1 MSPVRAILW
10 DADGVLQHPPSGW
23 NWRAELER
31 VGGPGFSDIVFEAE
45 LPSLRGEEPMRDA
58 LARLLFEHPH
68 TPLEADD
75 LIGLWEMTDVD
86 PSAMALVDEL
96 RRRGMACHL
105 ATNQQDHRRAW
116 MRDVLGYDRHFDRV
130 YYSCEMGV
138 VKPDRRFFEII
149 LDDLGLAPDQ
159 VGLIDDNAQNVA
171 SAQALGI
178 RALRHSPAE
187 GVNGLRA
194 LLEVMLASSE

>member
-1 MSPVRAILW
+1 
-10 DADGVLQHPPSGW
+10 
-23 NWRAELER
+23 
-31 VGGPGFSDIVFEAE
+31 
-45 LPSLRGEEPMRDA
+45 
-58 LARLLFEHPH
+58 
-68 TPLEADD
+68 
-75 LIGLWEMTDVD
+75 
-86 PSAMALVDEL
+86 
-96 RRRGMACHL
+96 
-105 ATNQQDHRRAW
+105 

-159 VGLIDDNAQNVA
+159 VGLIDDNAKNVA